1 MKNLTEK
8 KKKAKKMIN
17 RISSITAG
25 AAMATML
32 YTTNVYAS
40 GAEVVTAPLNNLKNL
55 VIAIIGAVGV
65 IILAKNVMEFAQSY
79 QQDSSSMNSAIKGIV
94 AGLIMA
100 GISTV
105 LTFLGIS

>member
-65 IILAKNVMEFAQSY
+65 IILAKNVRSLPSLTSSR
-79 QQDSSSMNSAIKGIV
+79 SSSMNSAIKGIV
-94 AGLIMA
+94 PWLGL
-100 GISTV
+100 G
-105 LTFLGIS
+105 GD